1 MAEITPLSDQ
11 RPSLIDAALP
21 EWEWREYHQRFVRA
35 DLQAVWQACLTIT
48 LADLRVTRPLMIL
61 RGLGEKMQPHGTVL
75 DHMPPQRIAQRP
87 PHELLMGLIFPTHGK
102 LRDVVQPDSIAA
114 LNAAQGPGLIRQA
127 VVIRLQAVSGGT
139 LLSTETRAIANDD
152 AARRRF
158 AIYWRL
164 IRPASGLIRHDILR
178 AIARQAEATPQ
189 IAA

>member
-1 MAEITPLSDQ
+1 MNFDFA
-11 RPSLIDAALP
+11 
-21 EWEWREYHQRFVRA
+21 F
-35 DLQAVWQACLTIT
+35 
-48 LADLRVTRPLMIL
+48 
-61 RGLGEKMQPHGTVL
+61 
-75 DHMPPQRIAQRP
+75 PQRILFGA
-87 PHELLMGLIFPTHGK
+87 
-102 LRDVVQPDSIAA
+102 
-114 LNAAQGPGLIRQA
+114 GLIRQA

-164 IRPASGLIRHDILR
+164 IRPASSLIRHDILR

>member
-21 EWEWREYHQRFVRA
+21 EWEWREYHQRLVRA

-61 RGLGEKMQPHGTVL
+61 RGLGEKMQPHCTVL
-75 DHMPPQRIAQRP
+75 DHMPPQRP
-87 PHELLMGLIFPTHGK
+87 PHDLLMGLIFPTHGK
-102 LRDVVQPDSIAA
+102 LRDIVQPDSISA

-164 IRPASGLIRHDILR
+164 IRPASGLIQHDILR